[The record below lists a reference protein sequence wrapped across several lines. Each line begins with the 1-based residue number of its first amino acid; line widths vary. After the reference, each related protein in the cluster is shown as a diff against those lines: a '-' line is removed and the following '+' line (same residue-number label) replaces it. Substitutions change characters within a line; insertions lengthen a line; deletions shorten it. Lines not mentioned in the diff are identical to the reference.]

1 MSKIKK
7 NHNDK
12 QVPDCIFLKVTLK
25 KKANGILRIG
35 VKMRF

>member
-12 QVPDCIFLKVTLK
+12 QVPDCINIEK
-25 KKANGILRIG
+25 KKAYGILRIG